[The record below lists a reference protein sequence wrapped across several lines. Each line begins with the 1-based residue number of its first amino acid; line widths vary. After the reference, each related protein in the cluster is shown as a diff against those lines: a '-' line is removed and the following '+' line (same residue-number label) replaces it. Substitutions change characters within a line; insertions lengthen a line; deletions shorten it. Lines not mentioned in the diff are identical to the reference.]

1 MIKKIALVLVNI
13 ILILVPFSPLPEI
26 ISGTEVGYNDFSS
39 YLLTCGFIAVFSLLL
54 AVFIN
59 FKNTPVTQ
67 ENLLVPAWSLFILGI
82 LVMVPLH
89 MGPPKEGENLLQA
102 TGEEKFRYI
111 MLIIAVFVF
120 SAGVITSLKP
130 FQPKLSLAG
139 KMIFIPLAITFFI
152 SLWDY
157 YDSFSFSSKLTAWVS
172 SGKNAADFFPNY
184 DFHDTWRAA
193 GRILLYVVAG
203 WTGIIL
209 YKQSVISR
217 WVTAILVL
225 FCVVSVGFC
234 TMFLLRGPAFYFP
247 FMVPA
252 IALAPSYWLGIALL
266 NKTSLK

>member
-13 ILILVPFSPLPEI
+13 ILILVPFSPLTEI
-26 ISGTEVGYNDFSS
+26 ISGTEVGYKDFSS
-39 YLLTCGFIAVFSLLL
+39 YLMVCGFIAAFCLLP

-59 FKNTPVTQ
+59 YKNTPATQ
-67 ENLLVPAWSLFILGI
+67 QNLLVPAWLLFILGI

-89 MGPPKEGENLLQA
+89 MGPPKEAETLLNA

-120 SAGVITSLKP
+120 SAGIITSLKP
-130 FQPKLSLAG
+130 FQPKLSLAE

-152 SLWDY
+152 SLWDH
-157 YDSFSFSSKLTAWVS
+157 YDSFSFSSKLTTWVS
-172 SGKNAADFFPNY
+172 GGKNAADFFPNY
-184 DFHDTWRAA
+184 DFHDQWRAA
-193 GRILLYVVAG
+193 GRMLLYVVAA
-203 WTGIIL
+203 WTSIIL
-209 YKQSVISR
+209 YKQSVISM
-217 WVTAILVL
+217 WVTVVLVL

-252 IALAPSYWLGIALL
+252 VALAPSYWLGIALL